1 MLFATNCALFTLKR
15 CLLYCFEICIS
26 TDVINFSLLKAFSV
40 YGVWLTLFVCLFVY
54 SVTLNVY
61 TADHR
66 SCQLVVTRAACAKD
80 VQHHVAKE
88 LALPSTD
95 YKLYEVKSSGGIIH

>member
-1 MLFATNCALFTLKR
+1 
-15 CLLYCFEICIS
+15 
-26 TDVINFSLLKAFSV
+26 
-40 YGVWLTLFVCLFVY
+40 
-54 SVTLNVY
+54 VY